1 MKIYLNHLDPK
12 RFHSVYEELLKNQ
25 YVNYIY
31 EKKLSNTE
39 IKNKNFLKDVVFQT
53 GKFFFNLL
61 KLPTTNIII
70 RNDFDLIH
78 SCQSIPISKK
88 IFVIDFEHISALG
101 GFNYN
106 RVNNFLF
113 KKFLKNALESKRCKR
128 ILPWTNAAALSLKN
142 LIKSGIIEKKIEVVY
157 PTIEPKINIK
167 NLIKLRRKQKKNNE
181 ITFLFVAFN
190 FYRKGGPEAVNAF
203 IKLNKKI
210 KNSKMFVICSY
221 EKAFDDYKKQSKN
234 IFFLGLKS
242 KKELYEKYFLE
253 SDVFVYPTYND
264 SYGVVFLEAMSF
276 GLPIITI
283 EDFSST
289 ELIINKK
296 NGFVIKGYEKRWYDD
311 KYQMKK
317 ESTDIKKIISWQT
330 KQEKERIVNEIYEKM
345 LLLCENK
352 KIMEKISKNNIE
364 EITKGRF
371 SNEKRNKRLF
381 EIYREYI

>member
-1 MKIYLNHLDPK
+1 MRIYLNHLDHK
-12 RFHSVYEELLKNQ
+12 RFHSVYEELLKNK
-25 YVNYIY
+25 YVDYIY

-39 IKNKNFLKDVVFQT
+39 TKNKNFLKNIVFQT

-70 RNDFDLIH
+70 RKDLDLIH

-88 IFVIDFEHISALG
+88 NFVIDFEHISALG

-113 KKFLKNALESKRCKR
+113 KKFLKIALESKRCKK

-142 LIKSGIIEKKIEVVY
+142 LIKSDIIEEKIEVVY
-157 PTIEPKINIK
+157 PTIEAKIDLK
-167 NLIKLRRKQKKNNE
+167 KLRKIRESKKDKE
-181 ITFLFVAFN
+181 ITFLFVAFD

-210 KNSKMFVICSY
+210 KNAKMIFICRI
-221 EKAFDDYKKQSKN
+221 EKEFEKYKKQSKN
-234 IFFLGLKS
+234 LFFLGLKT
-242 KKELYEKYFLE
+242 KQELYEKYFLE
-253 SDVFVYPTYND
+253 SDIFVYPTYND

-289 ELIINKK
+289 ELIINEK
-296 NGFVIKGYEKRWYDD
+296 NGFVIKGYENRWYDD

-317 ESTDIKKIISWQT
+317 DSTDIKKIISWQT

-345 LLLCENK
+345 LLFCENK
-352 KIMEKISKNNIE
+352 KVMEKISKNNIE

-381 EIYREYI
+381 EIYKKAI